1 MPFVGD
7 SEVAVKQV
15 GENDW
20 ELMNELVYQGNYETF
35 VVPAGTDTDFASV
48 PRPFVWFIPRYGKY
62 TRAAILHDYLWRVKA
77 MDGEIAWAD
86 ADGLFRRTLR
96 ELDVAFLQRWIMWS
110 AVRLASMT
118 KRQASDGRFA
128 QIPLALLFVL
138 LATVVVGPPAI
149 VIVASLA
156 VFWVIEWITFGLL
169 EVVTFLKSRFRK
181 APPRKEVSSP
191 RIGMKL

>member
-7 SEVAVKQV
+7 SDVAVKQV

-20 ELMNELVYQGNYETF
+20 ELLKKLVYQGNYEKFT
-35 VVPAGTDTDFASV
+35 VPVGMGTDFASV

-77 MDGEIAWAD
+77 VNGEIAWAD

-110 AVRLASMT
+110 AVRLASMA
-118 KRQASDGRFA
+118 KRQASKGRFA
-128 QIPLALLFVL
+128 QIPRALLCVSI
-138 LATVVVGPPAI
+138 AIIVVGPPAI

-156 VFWVIEWITFGLL
+156 VFWVIEWITFGS
-169 EVVTFLKSRFRK
+169 LKAGTYIKSWFRK
-181 APPRKEVSSP
+181 APPRKEVCAPSIP
-191 RIGMKL
+191 MKL

>member
-7 SEVAVKQV
+7 SDVAVKQV

-20 ELMNELVYQGNYETF
+20 ELLKKLVYQGNYEKFT
-35 VVPAGTDTDFASV
+35 VPVGMGTDFASV

-77 MDGEIAWAD
+77 VNGEIAWAD

-110 AVRLASMT
+110 AVRLASMA
-118 KRQASDGRFA
+118 KRQGSKGRFA
-128 QIPLALLFVL
+128 QIPRALLCVSIAVIRSPC
-138 LATVVVGPPAI
+138 LAAGCRMLPPP
-149 VIVASLA
+149 
-156 VFWVIEWITFGLL
+156 
-169 EVVTFLKSRFRK
+169 
-181 APPRKEVSSP
+181 PPRRLCRARP
-191 RIGMKL
+191 RS